1 MGRSFGTGKKASAP
15 LAFLLTIFCGLS
27 LIVAQESNGG
37 EESLVKSVDRS
48 YLPDPSAIAFLQQ
61 FDRPVEIVLFHGAWC
76 KDCRREVPRFMRIL
90 ELARNPHFTLTEYE
104 VTPEKKDVLGKFEE
118 LGIKRV
124 PTFIVIREGR
134 ELGRI
139 IEAPEKSLEED
150 LVSILEATK

>member
-1 MGRSFGTGKKASAP
+1 MDTPPGARKKTSVS
-15 LAFLLTIFCGLS
+15 LALLLTIFCGLA
-27 LIVAQESNGG
+27 LIVAQESHGG
-37 EESLVKSVDRS
+37 EESLVKSPDRA
-48 YLPDPSAIAFLQQ
+48 YLPDPAAIAFLQQ

-90 ELARNPHFTLTEYE
+90 ELAENPHFTLTEYE

-118 LGIKRV
+118 YDIKRV

-139 IEAPEKSLEED
+139 IEAPEKSLEDD
-150 LVSILEATK
+150 LVSILKDQK